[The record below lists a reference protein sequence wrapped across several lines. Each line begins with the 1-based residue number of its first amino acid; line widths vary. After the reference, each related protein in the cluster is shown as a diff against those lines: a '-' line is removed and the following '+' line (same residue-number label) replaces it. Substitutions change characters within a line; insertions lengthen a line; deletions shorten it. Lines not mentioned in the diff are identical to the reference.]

1 MWGMKSCLW
10 FWINYTDLMNLKS
23 SRRQRNQHA
32 LSSMVLLYLWFDLKV
47 IFNLIQTTMHW
58 NWEWINGYL
67 LRWRIRISK
76 NCSSIVWFLSVWW
89 IDVDVIDDN
98 EYSSVTTGIKTL
110 SYRRNR
116 DNYNLRID
124 CAFSETPHVSFESG
138 LFEKL
143 TSLSIVKCYC
153 QTIRFPMGHLYSL
166 QEITLEGVW

>member
-1 MWGMKSCLW
+1 M
-10 FWINYTDLMNLKS
+10 
-23 SRRQRNQHA
+23 
-32 LSSMVLLYLWFDLKV
+32 
-47 IFNLIQTTMHW
+47 
-58 NWEWINGYL
+58 
-67 LRWRIRISK
+67 
-76 NCSSIVWFLSVWW
+76 
-89 IDVDVIDDN
+89 IDDN